1 MAVGECKEGQTG
13 ARVDQRK
20 NFGPREKRQVKKETA
35 DTHKAAVA
43 TLTPPV
49 PLTSYSI
56 GSADF
61 ISLGGTVCEAGMC
74 ERRVVLHLPI
84 IAFPF
89 GT

>member
-1 MAVGECKEGQTG
+1 METKKELWTQRE
-13 ARVDQRK
+13 ASQKRRVQ
-20 NFGPREKRQVKKETA
+20 KETA
-35 DTHKAAVA
+35 DTHKAAA

-49 PLTSYSI
+49 PLTSYSV
-56 GSADF
+56 GSTDF

>member
-1 MAVGECKEGQTG
+1 MDIKKELWT
-13 ARVDQRK
+13 K
-20 NFGPREKRQVKKETA
+20 REASWKRQVQKEIA
-35 DTHKAAVA
+35 DTHKATA
-43 TLTPPV
+43 TMTPPV

-56 GSADF
+56 GSTDF

>member
-1 MAVGECKEGQTG
+1 VDTKKELWTM
-13 ARVDQRK
+13 
-20 NFGPREKRQVKKETA
+20 REASQKRQVQKAMA
-35 DTHKAAVA
+35 DTHKATA

-56 GSADF
+56 GSTDF
-61 ISLGGTVCEAGMC
+61 ISLGGTVCEARMC